1 MSVRPAEL
9 TLYELPSVIQ
19 QFKAR
24 SPRSLSEGLKKDD
37 PWLGEVAVAVT
48 NALIRRSVHLGML
61 FCGHILRGGASH
73 LFFCCVLRFLRT
85 ASSY

>member
-1 MSVRPAEL
+1 MHCSGAGDECTDQAL
-9 TLYELPSVIQ
+9 C
-19 QFKAR
+19 
-24 SPRSLSEGLKKDD
+24 SLSCTLIRRSVH
-37 PWLGEVAVAVT
+37 LVMS
-48 NALIRRSVHLGML
+48 ALIRRSVHLGML

>member
-48 NALIRRSVHLGML
+48 NALIRRSVHSGGDECTDQVVMNAL
-61 FCGHILRGGASH
+61 FR
-73 LFFCCVLRFLRT
+73 RW
-85 ASSY
+85 